1 LYFSVTIHLDEAAA
15 GFAEALLQ
23 DAGCLGWEV
32 REHGLLRAPGLDTV
46 AEGQVVL
53 VAYFE
58 GAAAMSGALRHLTA
72 ELPDVEIRA
81 EPVKAEDWSE
91 TWKQHVHPVRAGR
104 VWVGPAWLRNQA
116 GDAPVAITIDPG
128 MAFGTGDHP
137 TTELC
142 LHAVDDFVARRPG
155 TRVLDVGTGS
165 GVLAIAAKLL
175 GAAEAVGI
183 DNDPVAVDVARAN
196 AELNHAAIDVSDQP
210 LAAVPGRFDCIVANI
225 LPEPLIDLARDVV
238 NHVAPDG
245 EIFLSGIPSSQD
257 ESVIAVYEGLGWD
270 LATRK
275 VLGEWVLLALRAST
289 PPGQ

>member
-1 LYFSVTIHLDEAAA
+1 VYFAVTIHLDEAAT

-23 DAGCLGWEV
+23 DSGCLGWEV
-32 REHGLLRAPGLDTV
+32 REHGLMVAPGTEAV
-46 AEGQVVL
+46 NEGHVVL

-58 GAAAMSGALRHLTA
+58 GAGTMNAALRHLTA

-91 TWKQHVHPVRAGR
+91 TWKTHVHPVRVGR
-104 VWVGPAWLRNQA
+104 VWVGPAWLRSEA

-142 LHAVDDFVARRPG
+142 LHAVDDFLARRPA

-175 GAAEAVGI
+175 GAAVAFGV
-183 DNDPVAVDVARAN
+183 DNDPIAVQVALTN
-196 AELNHAAIDVSDQP
+196 AQLNSAEVELSDLP
-210 LAAVPGRFDCIVANI
+210 LAAIPGTFDCVVANI
-225 LPEPLIDLARDVV
+225 LPEPLINLAPEIVS
-238 NHVAPDG
+238 HAAADG
-245 EIFLSGIPSSQD
+245 EIFLSGIPSTQD
-257 ESVIAVYEGLGWD
+257 EAVVAAYRALGWE
-270 LATRK
+270 LTSRK
-275 VLGEWVLLALRAST
+275 LLGEWILLGLRRK
-289 PPGQ
+289 